1 MRGILS
7 SAVVLHSI
15 EGEVIAF
22 PAGAQVDITSN
33 DDWYHDVQDA
43 DIDEAVHLLGEANG

>member
-7 SAVVLHSI
+7 TPTILHTR
-15 EGEVIAF
+15 EGEEVVF
-22 PAGAQVDITSN
+22 PAGAQVDIISN

-43 DIDEAVHLLGEANG
+43 DINEAVRLLE